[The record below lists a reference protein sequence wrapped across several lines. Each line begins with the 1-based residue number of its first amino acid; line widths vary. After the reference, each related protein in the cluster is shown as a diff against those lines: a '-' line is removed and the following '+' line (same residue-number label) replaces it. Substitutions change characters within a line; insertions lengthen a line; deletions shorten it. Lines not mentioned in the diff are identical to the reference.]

1 MPDTV
6 VAIWQIQQDGK
17 MELDAKTPRKR
28 FIPVCTVGKED
39 VQKLLQGQLLTHIK
53 DIKDQEVRI
62 WRDFFGETG
71 TMCLPPWPIEG
82 ERGENTT
89 S

>member
-17 MELDAKTPRKR
+17 MELDAKTPRKQ
-28 FIPVCTVGKED
+28 FISVCTVGKGD

-53 DIKDQEVRI
+53 DIKGQEVRI

-71 TMCLPPWPIEG
+71 TMCLTPCPV
-82 ERGENTT
+82 
-89 S
+89 

>member
-1 MPDTV
+1 
-6 VAIWQIQQDGK
+6 
-17 MELDAKTPRKR
+17 MELDAKTPRKQ
-28 FIPVCTVGKED
+28 FIPVCSVGKGD

-53 DIKDQEVRI
+53 DIKGQEVHI
-62 WRDFFGETG
+62 WRDFFGETS
-71 TMCLPPWPIEG
+71 TMCLLSCPVEG

>member
-1 MPDTV
+1 
-6 VAIWQIQQDGK
+6 

-53 DIKDQEVRI
+53 DIKDEEVRI
-62 WRDFFGETG
+62 
-71 TMCLPPWPIEG
+71 
-82 ERGENTT
+82 
-89 S
+89 